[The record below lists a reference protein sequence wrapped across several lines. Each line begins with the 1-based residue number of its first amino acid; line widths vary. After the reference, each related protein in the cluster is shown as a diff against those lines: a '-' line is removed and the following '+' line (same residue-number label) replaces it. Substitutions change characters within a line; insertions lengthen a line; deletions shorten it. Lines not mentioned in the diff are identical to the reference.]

1 MIEAAAL
8 IKSSSS
14 YVVVGLDLG
23 MDGSGWKT
31 CAAGEGEKGEEGE
44 ESEE

>member
-14 YVVVGLDLG
+14 HVAAGLDLG

-31 CAAGEGEKGEEGE
+31 GAAGEGEKGEEGE